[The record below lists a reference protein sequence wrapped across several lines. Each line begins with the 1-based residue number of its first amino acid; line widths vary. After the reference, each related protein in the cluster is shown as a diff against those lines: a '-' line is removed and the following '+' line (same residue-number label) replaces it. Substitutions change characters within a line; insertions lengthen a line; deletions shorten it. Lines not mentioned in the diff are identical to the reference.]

1 MPGMPQ
7 GELPKA
13 LAVARQDL
21 ELTQQESITMDPF
34 MYLTVPLPIAQYREF
49 KYHFVPRDPEK
60 PTMRGKVLVPANAS
74 FTQVKEK
81 LGILMK
87 CSPQHVSSAST

>member
-1 MPGMPQ
+1 
-7 GELPKA
+7 
-13 LAVARQDL
+13 
-21 ELTQQESITMDPF
+21 MDPF

-60 PTMRGKVLVPANAS
+60 PIMRGKVLVPANAS
-74 FTQVKEK
+74 FSQVKEK

-87 CSPQHVSSAST
+87 CSPQHVSSAAVRSEAKKSSLRSVNRFRPVEERHL